1 LDERNVLINPDILP
15 IRGNLGQGA
24 SESPRIGEIC
34 GLIKGKG
41 IGMSEE
47 RLIDIEVKLAHQE
60 HALDEVSQVLTDQQ
74 AQLSRLEQVCRSLA
88 ERLRSISEGTS
99 AGEHDDKPP
108 HY

>member
-15 IRGNLGQGA
+15 IL
-24 SESPRIGEIC
+24 
-34 GLIKGKG
+34 GLIKDKG
-41 IGMSEE
+41 IVMDEE

-74 AQLSRLEQVCRSLA
+74 AQLSRLEQICQSLV
-88 ERLRSISEGTS
+88 ERMRGMSEGTDE
-99 AGEHDDKPP
+99 GDGGKPP